1 MTPTRQLSN
10 RTGPA
15 TASGQRPAASGQRSL
30 ADLGLALREV
40 AFLVVDVETT
50 GTAAQTAEIT
60 EIAAVK
66 VRGGQVV
73 GEFATLVRPRR
84 PIPPLISVLTG
95 ITDAMVATSP
105 PVGAVLPAL
114 FELARGCVLVAHNAA
129 FDVSFLRT
137 ACERTGREWPAPP
150 VLDTLRLAR
159 RVLGRDETPNFT
171 LASLA
176 ALFSTTTQP
185 CHRALADARA
195 TVDVLHGLLARAGSM
210 GALTWEDLRE
220 LLAELPP
227 AVRRQRHLAAG
238 LPAGPGVYV
247 FRGPREEPLY
257 VGRSRDIAAR
267 VRSYFTASETR
278 HRIREMVVRAARVE
292 AVSCATELEA
302 AVREL
307 RLIAAHRPPYNR
319 RSRDPQRLPYLKVTR
334 EPFPRLALVR
344 ARTDPAATY
353 LGPFPSRVLAEAAR
367 EALQEV
373 FPLRRC
379 TTPLRPGR
387 TSAACALAE
396 LGRCAAP
403 CEARISPAD
412 YAATAVSG
420 LLTAIT
426 ADPTAVIAATERR
439 LADLVA
445 AQRFEQATLVRDRL
459 RAFLRTAAATQARD
473 TLIAVRELVAVRPH
487 PGGAANWELLVVRH
501 GRLAATGYSVPGGQ
515 PREDLA
521 RLVAGAEHV
530 AGEAAERAATAA
542 ETDLILGW
550 LASPGVRLVELAGTW
565 TSPARGAGA
574 QQRWLTLST
583 GGELSGR

>member
-1 MTPTRQLSN
+1 MTATRQLSN
-10 RTGPA
+10 R
-15 TASGQRPAASGQRSL
+15 SRPAIASGQRSL
-30 ADLGLALREV
+30 AELGLPLREV

-50 GTAAQTAEIT
+50 GTAALTAEIT

-66 VRGGQVV
+66 VRGGEVV
-73 GEFATLVRPRR
+73 GELATLIRPGQ

-95 ITDAMVATSP
+95 ITDSMVATAP
-105 PVGAVLPAL
+105 RVGAVLPAL
-114 FELARGCVLVAHNAA
+114 LELARGCVLVAHNAS

-159 RVLGRDETPNFT
+159 RVLARGETPNFT

-176 ALFSTTTQP
+176 GLFSTRTQP

-195 TVDVLHGLLARAGSM
+195 TVDVLHGLLERAGSL
-210 GALTWEDLRE
+210 GALTWEDLRD
-220 LLAELPP
+220 LLADLPP
-227 AVRRQRHLAAG
+227 AVRQRRHLAVG

-257 VGRSRDIAAR
+257 VGRSRDIATR
-267 VRSYFTASETR
+267 VRSYFTVSETR
-278 HRIREMVVRAARVE
+278 HRMREMVIRAARVE

-319 RSRDPQRLPYLKVTR
+319 RSRDPQHLPYLKVTR
-334 EPFPRLALVR
+334 EPYPRLAVVR
-344 ARTDPAATY
+344 ARNDPAATY
-353 LGPFPSRVLAEAAR
+353 LGPFSSRGLAEAAR

-379 TTPLRPGR
+379 TTQLRPQR
-387 TSAACALAE
+387 RSAACPLTE

-403 CEARISPAD
+403 CEARISPDD
-412 YAATAVSG
+412 YAAEAVAP
-420 LLTAIT
+420 LLTALT
-426 ADPTAVIAATERR
+426 SDPAAVIAATERR
-439 LADLVA
+439 LADLVG
-445 AQRFEQATLVRDRL
+445 AQRFEQAALVRDRL
-459 RAFLRTAAATQARD
+459 RAFLRAAASTQARD
-473 TLIAVRELVAVRPH
+473 TLVAVRELIAARPH
-487 PGGAANWELLVVRH
+487 PHSAASWELLVVRH
-501 GRLAATGYSVPGGQ
+501 GRLAASGCSVPGGR

-521 RLVAGAEHV
+521 RLVASAEHV
-530 AGEAAERAATAA
+530 AGDAPGRAATAA
-542 ETDLILGW
+542 ETDLILCW
-550 LASPGVRLVELAGTW
+550 LASPGVRLVELEGTW

-574 QQRWLTLST
+574 QQRWLARST
-583 GGELSGR
+583 GGERRSR